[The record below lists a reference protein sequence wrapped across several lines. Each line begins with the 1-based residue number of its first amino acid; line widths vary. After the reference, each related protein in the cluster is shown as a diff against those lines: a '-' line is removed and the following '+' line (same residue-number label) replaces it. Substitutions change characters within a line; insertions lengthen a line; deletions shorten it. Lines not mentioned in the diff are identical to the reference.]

1 MLKAATGSASVAQK
15 EEDRM
20 ERAFKRVAMIVA
32 ASAAGFF
39 AVTDLSHGQQYPV
52 KPVRVIVPFA
62 PGGGSDITAR
72 QFSQKLSEGLGQQF
86 LVDNRGGA
94 GGLIGMELT
103 AKAPPDGYTIMMM
116 SASFSATSALNKP
129 AFDPIN
135 TIVPVAEFGITP
147 FVLTVHPSV
156 PAKTTKE
163 LIALARNTK
172 GGLTYAS
179 TGVGSITHLATEL
192 FMNTAKI
199 RMVHV
204 PYKSTGAAMG
214 DLLSGQVPII
224 VGSLLPVTPHLGTGR
239 LRALAVTTAKRWYSL
254 PNVPTLGETLPGYE
268 VELWFGT
275 MTPRGTPQPI
285 IDRINGI
292 VNKALESA
300 EIKKNLEQ
308 QGMVPTGGTPQKF
321 GERIRKEYD
330 RWVKVVQEANIKAE

>member
-1 MLKAATGSASVAQK
+1 MEKEFRRIAA
-15 EEDRM
+15 
-20 ERAFKRVAMIVA
+20 IIA
-32 ASAAGFF
+32 ASAVCLF
-39 AVTDLSHGQQYPV
+39 AITGASHGQQWPT

-72 QFSQKLSEGLGQQF
+72 QFSQKLSEALGQQF

-94 GGLIGMELT
+94 AGLIGMELT
-103 AKAPPDGYTIMMM
+103 AKAPPDGYTLMMM
-116 SASFSATSALNKP
+116 SASFSASSALNKP

-135 TIVPVAEFGITP
+135 SIIPVAEFGITP

-172 GGLTYAS
+172 GGLTFAS

-192 FMNTAKI
+192 FMNMAKI
-199 RMVHV
+199 KMVHV

-254 PNVPTLGETLPGYE
+254 PNVPTMGETLPGYE

-275 MTPRGTPQPI
+275 MAPRGTPQAV
-285 IDRINGI
+285 IDRVNAV
-292 VNKALESA
+292 VNKALESP

-330 RWVKVVQEANIKAE
+330 RWLKVVQEANIKAE

>member
-1 MLKAATGSASVAQK
+1 MEKKSRLIAIAAAASLASVFA
-15 EEDRM
+15 
-20 ERAFKRVAMIVA
+20 AMD
-32 ASAAGFF
+32 ASY
-39 AVTDLSHGQQYPV
+39 GQQYPI

-72 QFSQKLSEGLGQQF
+72 QFSQKLSEALGQQF
-86 LVDNRGGA
+86 VVDNRGGA
-94 GGLIGMELT
+94 AGLIGMELT
-103 AKAPPDGYTIMMM
+103 AKAPPDGYTLMMM
-116 SASFSATSALNKP
+116 SASFSASSALNKP

-135 TIVPVAEFGITP
+135 NIVPVAEFGITP

-172 GGLTYAS
+172 GGLTFAS

-192 FMNTAKI
+192 FMNMAKI
-199 RMVHV
+199 KMVHV

-224 VGSLLPVTPHLGTGR
+224 VGSLLPVTPHLSSGR

-275 MTPRGTPQPI
+275 MAPRGTPQPI
-285 IDRINGI
+285 IDRINGV
-292 VNKALESA
+292 VNKALEGA

-321 GERIRKEYD
+321 GERIRKEYE
-330 RWVKVVQEANIKAE
+330 RWLKVVQEANIKAE